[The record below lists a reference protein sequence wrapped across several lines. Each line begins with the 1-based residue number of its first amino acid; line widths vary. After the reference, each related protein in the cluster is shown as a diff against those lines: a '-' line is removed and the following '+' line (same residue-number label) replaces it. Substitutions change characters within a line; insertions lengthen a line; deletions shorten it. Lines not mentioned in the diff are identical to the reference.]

1 MIPELF
7 EPLMAPHLEKVDER
21 LSPGLT
27 VLYWSSI
34 SISEFL
40 QEARTA
46 LEELELL
53 VTRAKNLLEVRILG
67 QLDSINSTVLCEL
80 PEGSPWTMEELLKAT
95 KVMPILIIYTQKYYA
110 CM

>member
-7 EPLMAPHLEKVDER
+7 EALMAPHLEKVDEK

-40 QEARTA
+40 QDVHTA
-46 LEELELL
+46 LKELELL
-53 VTRAKNLLEVRILG
+53 VTRANHLLEVRIQG
-67 QLDSINSTVLCEL
+67 QLESIKSTILCEL
-80 PEGSPWTMEELLKAT
+80 PDGSPWTTEELLKAT
-95 KVMPILIIYTQKYYA
+95 KV
-110 CM
+110 

>member
-7 EPLMAPHLEKVDER
+7 EPLMAPHMEKVDEK

-34 SISEFL
+34 TIGEFL
-40 QEARTA
+40 QDVHAA

-53 VTRAKNLLEVRILG
+53 VTRAKNLLEVQIQG
-67 QLDSINSTVLCEL
+67 QLDSINSTILCEL
-80 PEGSPWTMEELLKAT
+80 PDGTHWTTEEFLKAT
-95 KVMPILIIYTQKYYA
+95 KVIAVHVLIYIHVYT
-110 CM
+110 